1 MSGMNSNAIV
11 TGASRGIGR
20 SIALRLANDG
30 IGVIGTA
37 TSLEGAKGITDEL
50 EGKGKGYV
58 LDVSQVESITRF
70 FTSIKADFE
79 TPLILVNNAG
89 ITRDNIALRMNDN
102 QWQSVLDTNL
112 NSIYQVTRNC
122 LRGMIRARWGRIIN
136 ISSVVSRMGNAGQ
149 SNYAAAK
156 AGMEGYSRSLA
167 LELGSRNI
175 TVNSIA
181 PGFIETDM
189 TSDLGEDQKSALLA
203 RIPAGRLGKGEDIAA
218 LVAFLVSSQAGYIT
232 GETINVNGGL
242 YMG

>member
-1 MSGMNSNAIV
+1 MSGMNTNAIV

-50 EGKGKGYV
+50 DGKGKGYV
-58 LDVSQVESITRF
+58 LDVSQVDSISSF

-89 ITRDNIALRMNDN
+89 ITRDNLALRMNDD

-189 TSDLGEDQKSALLA
+189 TSDLGEDQTTALLA

-218 LVAFLVSSQAGYIT
+218 LVAFLASSQAGYIT